1 MTYLKYFNLAAL
13 GFLLCACSVPA
24 LIVGQP
30 GEETGME
37 NVQIFFHQRPACNFD
52 TIALIRIEGG
62 YYSLAMM
69 LNAMRRQ
76 AAEVGAGGLYVLHT
90 EQLELKEYIGSAKAI
105 RCLSS

>member
-1 MTYLKYFNLAAL
+1 MTYLKHFKLAAL
-13 GFLLCACSVPA
+13 GCLMSACSVPA
-24 LIVGQP
+24 LVVGQP
-30 GEETGME
+30 GVETDIE
-37 NVQIFFHQRPACNFD
+37 KVQIHLYERPACNFD
-52 TIALIRIEGG
+52 TIALIRVEGG